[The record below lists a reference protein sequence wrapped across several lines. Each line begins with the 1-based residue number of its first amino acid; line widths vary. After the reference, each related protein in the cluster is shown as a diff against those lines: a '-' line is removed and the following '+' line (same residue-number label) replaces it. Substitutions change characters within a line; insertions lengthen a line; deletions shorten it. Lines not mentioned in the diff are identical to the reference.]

1 MSEKET
7 ILSKRQIEVLKLRK
21 KDYTQ
26 AEISKMLKTTR
37 ANISALE
44 KSALKN
50 IKKAEATLKFA
61 KFLDAEVWIKAGKGK
76 NLNELIR
83 EIYVKAG
90 KKKIH
95 VEYTKPELMSAL
107 EKNCRDK
114 IKGMRIAQEMEIGIT
129 SEGEIIYGL

>member
-21 KDYTQ
+21 KGHTQ

-61 KFLDAEVWIKAGKGK
+61 KFLEAGVWIKAEKGE
-76 NLNELIR
+76 NLNKLIR
-83 EIYVKAG
+83 KIYEKAG

-95 VEYTKPELMSAL
+95 VEYTKPELMSTL

-114 IKGMRIAQEMEIGIT
+114 IRGMRIAQEIEIGIT
-129 SEGEIIYGL
+129 NEGEIVYGL